1 MNTGHRPGQGLW
13 LDSGLLR
20 VFAADSDIFTMY
32 FPSEH
37 DFGQLA
43 QQGNL
48 IPVYREILA
57 DMETPVSAFRKIDDG
72 QTAFLLE
79 SIEGGEKWARYSFLG
94 SGPARVF
101 RCRDRYFE
109 VLYDGILE
117 HSGEVADPILKLRQL
132 MAAYQPVEVPGL
144 PRFFGG
150 AVGYLGYDMVR
161 FIEDLPDSNPRDIG
175 GWDACFMVTERLLI
189 FDNMRQ
195 KIKLVCNVHMQ
206 ADEPP
211 ASAYQRAQAQI
222 ETMLERLRQPL
233 ALPCAE
239 ANPNEALE
247 LQPNFSR
254 PAFKAAVEH
263 CKEYIRAG
271 DIFQVVLSQRFSA
284 DLNSDP
290 FDIYRALRTIN
301 PSPYMFFLRF
311 WQTQV
316 VGASPEVLVRKEG
329 DRVDVRPIAGT
340 LPRGKTSE
348 EDLALE
354 QQLLADPK
362 ERAEH
367 IMLVDLGRN
376 DVGRVAVGGT
386 VEVSELMLIER
397 YSHVMHIVSNVRG
410 RLRPDLDCYDVFRAA
425 FPAGTLS
432 GSPKIR
438 AMEIID
444 ELEPVR
450 REVYGG
456 AVGYFSFNGN
466 MDLAIAI
473 RTLQIEKNR
482 IYLQAG
488 AGIVA
493 DSEPE
498 MEYQETL
505 NKARGVKRA
514 IEMANRGLC

>member
-1 MNTGHRPGQGLW
+1 
-13 LDSGLLR
+13 
-20 VFAADSDIFTMY
+20 MY
-32 FPSEH
+32 FPPLET
-37 DFGQLA
+37 FCRLA
-43 QQGNL
+43 DAGNL

-72 QTAFLLE
+72 HTAFLLE

-94 SGPARVF
+94 SGPARIF
-101 RCRDRYFE
+101 RCRGNYYE
-109 VLYDGILE
+109 VLDDDRVDE
-117 HSGEVADPILKLRQL
+117 SGEVDDPLSRLRAL
-132 MAAYQPVEVPGL
+132 MAVYRPVELADL

-161 FIEDLPDSNPRDIG
+161 FIEDLPDTNPRQSES
-175 GWDACFMVTERLLI
+175 WDACFMVTERLLI
-189 FDNMRQ
+189 FDNMCQ
-195 KIKLVCNVHMQ
+195 KIKLVCNVHLRSG
-206 ADEPP
+206 DDPTL
-211 ASAYQRAQAQI
+211 AYGRAQEQI
-222 ETMLERLRQPL
+222 GHMLDQLRSPL
-233 ALPCAE
+233 ALQCADE
-239 ANPNEALE
+239 AADETQE
-247 LQPNFSR
+247 LTANFSR
-254 PAFKAAVEH
+254 AEFTAAVER

-271 DIFQVVLSQRFSA
+271 DIFQVVLSQRFSGP
-284 DLNSDP
+284 LRSDP

-311 WQTQV
+311 GDSLV

-329 DRVDVRPIAGT
+329 DQVDVRPIAGT
-340 LPRGKTSE
+340 RPRGCTAA
-348 EDLALE
+348 EDQLLE

-376 DVGRVAVGGT
+376 DIGRVARGGS
-386 VEVSELMLIER
+386 VEVSELMVIER

-410 RLRPDLDCYDVFRAA
+410 RLRPGLDSFDVFKAT

-456 AVGYFSFNGN
+456 AVGYFSFSGN

-473 RTLQIEKNR
+473 RTLQIEKDR
-482 IYLQAG
+482 FFLQAG

-493 DSEPE
+493 DSDPD
-498 MEYQETL
+498 MEYEETL
-505 NKARGVKRA
+505 NKARGVRRA
-514 IEMANRGLC
+514 VELANRGL